1 MICLKTLNF
10 KIINDEDHAEG
21 RAEHMFKTSNV
32 EIFNKKLQRMNVFI
46 IFQSI
51 QSLLTIKAD
60 SRVQTIYIY
69 GYILIMR
76 DESATFCEMQKYMAK
91 FL

>member
-1 MICLKTLNF
+1 
-10 KIINDEDHAEG
+10 
-21 RAEHMFKTSNV
+21 MFKTSNV
-32 EIFNKKLQRMNVFI
+32 EIFNKKLQRMNAFI

-91 FL
+91 LL